1 VNSPDPLHRRL
12 GAWLWRRPQR
22 WFLLGIPA
30 GGLAALLVGVA
41 LTASFV
47 GGMKLM
53 GTDAFCTSCHE
64 MDAPHQELMQASH
77 FSNAFGIRASCGD
90 CHVPPTLL
98 AGLARHMQ
106 SYAEVWGH
114 LTGELNTP
122 AKFESHRLAL
132 AQKVWKELG
141 SIPPNVAAVTRLRAW
156 RFQSSPLQ
164 QPARIR
170 PWPQAAVPAST
181 AIGEL
186 PIRCLRAVE
195 LNRAIR
201 IDERVIER
209 RCRIAARAPQ
219 RARAPVP

>member
-1 VNSPDPLHRRL
+1 MNSPESVHRRF
-12 GAWLWRRPQR
+12 GVWLWRRPQR

-30 GGLAALLVGVA
+30 GALVALLVGVG

-64 MDAPHQELMQASH
+64 MDAPHQELMQSSH
-77 FSNAFGIRASCGD
+77 FSNVFGIQASCGD

-98 AGLARHMQ
+98 AGVARHMQ
-106 SYAEVWGH
+106 SYSEVWGH

-141 SIPPNVAAVTRLRAW
+141 SNDSAECRSCHT
-156 RFQSSPLQ
+156 SSTMAFSK
-164 QPARIR
+164 QPASAASSHQALAKGGSTCIDCHRGIAHTL
-170 PWPQAAVPAST
+170 PQGS
-181 AIGEL
+181 
-186 PIRCLRAVE
+186 
-195 LNRAIR
+195 
-201 IDERVIER
+201 
-209 RCRIAARAPQ
+209 
-219 RARAPVP
+219 